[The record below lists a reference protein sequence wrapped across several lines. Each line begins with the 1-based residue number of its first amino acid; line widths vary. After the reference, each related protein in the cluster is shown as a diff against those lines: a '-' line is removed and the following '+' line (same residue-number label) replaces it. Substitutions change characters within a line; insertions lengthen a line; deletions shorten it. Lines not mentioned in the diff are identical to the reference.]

1 MSAIVTRWWWVR
13 HAPVT
18 ANQGRIYG
26 AADLDCEVGDANSF
40 AGLAD
45 LLPDGAA
52 LVTSHLKRT
61 QQTADAIRAA
71 GLDLPAAIV
80 EPAIGEQSFG
90 DWQGRHFAELQQ
102 DEAFTGHHFWLCPG
116 YFRPP
121 NGESFADLIA
131 RAAPA
136 VERLSD
142 DHPGRDVVAVGH
154 GGTIRAALA
163 LALGLD
169 AEGALGFT
177 IDNLSVTRLDRIVE
191 RGSAADGHQDRRMWR
206 VVMVNRAPT
215 AAGPG
220 RPGWS

>member
-18 ANQGRIYG
+18 ENRGRIYG
-26 AADLDCEVGDANSF
+26 AADLDCETGDSVAF
-40 AGLAD
+40 EGLAAI
-45 LLPDGAA
+45 LPEGAT

-61 QQTADAIRAA
+61 RQTADAIRAA
-71 GLDLPAAIV
+71 GLDLPAPRV
-80 EPAIGEQSFG
+80 EPALGEQSFG
-90 DWQGRHFAELQQ
+90 DWQGKLHAELR
-102 DEAFTGHHFWLCPG
+102 DDPSFAGHRFWLCPG
-116 YFRPP
+116 HFRPP
-121 NGESFADLIA
+121 GGESFADLVA

-136 VERLSD
+136 IDQLSEANAD
-142 DHPGRDVVAVGH
+142 GDIVAVAH

-191 RGSAADGHQDRRMWR
+191 RGEAPDGHQDRLSWR
-206 VVMVNRAPT
+206 VVTVNRAPVVKS
-215 AAGPG
+215 GN
-220 RPGWS
+220 

>member
-1 MSAIVTRWWWVR
+1 MTATVTRWWWVR

-18 ANQGRIYG
+18 VNQGRIYG
-26 AADLDCEVGDANSF
+26 AQDLDCETDDRASF
-40 AGLAD
+40 AGLAA
-45 LLPDGAA
+45 LLPEGAA

-61 QQTADAIRAA
+61 HQTAAAIQAA
-71 GLDLPAAIV
+71 GLDLPAPLA
-80 EPAIGEQSFG
+80 EPALGEQSFG
-90 DWQGRHFAELQQ
+90 VWQGKRHEDLQQ

-121 NGESFADLIA
+121 EGESFADLIA
-131 RAAPA
+131 RVAEA

-142 DHPGRDVVAVGH
+142 DHANRDVVCVAH

-169 AEGALGFT
+169 AEGALGFA

-191 RGSAADGHQDRRMWR
+191 RGAAPDGHQDRRMWR
-206 VVMVNRAPT
+206 VVTVNRAPT
-215 AAGPG
+215 APKG
-220 RPGWS
+220 